1 MKEKD
6 LSELSDQELLDKK
19 QKLKSSKIIN
29 AVLIGF
35 LIGIAVY
42 SSVKHGIGFFTI
54 FPLIF
59 ILILTTQWKKS
70 DQSINK
76 ELESRNLK

>member
-6 LSELSDQELLDKK
+6 LSELTDQELLDKK
-19 QKLKSSKIIN
+19 QKLKSGKIIS

-59 ILILTTQWKKS
+59 VLILTTQWKKN
-70 DQSINK
+70 DQSINR

>member
-6 LSELSDQELLDKK
+6 LSELTDQELLDKK
-19 QKLKSSKIIN
+19 QKLKSGKIIN

-59 ILILTTQWKKS
+59 VLILTTQWKKN
-70 DQSINK
+70 DQSINR

>member
-6 LSELSDQELLDKK
+6 LSELTDQELLDKK
-19 QKLKSSKIIN
+19 QKLKSGKIIN

-42 SSVKHGIGFFTI
+42 SSVKYGIGFFTI

-59 ILILTTQWKKS
+59 VLILTTQWKKN
-70 DQSINK
+70 DQSINR

>member
-59 ILILTTQWKKS
+59 ILILTTQWKKN

>member
-6 LSELSDQELLDKK
+6 LSELTDQELLEKK
-19 QKLKSSKIIN
+19 QKLKSGKIIN

-59 ILILTTQWKKS
+59 VLILTTQWKKN
-70 DQSINK
+70 DQSINR